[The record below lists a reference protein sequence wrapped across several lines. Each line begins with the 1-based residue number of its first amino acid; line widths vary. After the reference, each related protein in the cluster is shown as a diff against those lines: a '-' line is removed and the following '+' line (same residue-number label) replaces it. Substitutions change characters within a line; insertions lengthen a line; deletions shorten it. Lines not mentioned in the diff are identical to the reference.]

1 MIRREQKEKRK
12 KKKKKKNIQ
21 LQDWKMGRAER
32 NKKRNK
38 GRLTS
43 VVTARLC
50 SRSSLFPTSA
60 ITMLGLA

>member
-1 MIRREQKEKRK
+1 MRKEKEKKIRLQMNQSKKRK
-12 KKKKKKNIQ
+12 KEKKVKV
-21 LQDWKMGRAER
+21 
-32 NKKRNK
+32 
-38 GRLTS
+38 LTS